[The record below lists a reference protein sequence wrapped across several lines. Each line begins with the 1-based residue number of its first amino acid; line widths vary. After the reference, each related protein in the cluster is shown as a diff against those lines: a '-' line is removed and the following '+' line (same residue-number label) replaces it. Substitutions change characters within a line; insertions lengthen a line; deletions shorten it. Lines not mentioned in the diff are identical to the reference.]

1 MADETTIC
9 NMALYRTGVSDTIA
23 SLDEGSKESRIC
35 KTFFGPIR
43 DVVLEDVDWNF
54 ARKRRVLALL
64 SEAAPTNWTYSYQLP
79 EDCVAVRALVIPGTR
94 IPSSKD
100 RIPYEVQGRSI
111 LTDWPDLELIYTY
124 RCTDMSLWTP
134 QAVSA
139 LAWALVP
146 ELAMGLV
153 IKTEAAQQGR
163 AGYNQVVSEAVAS
176 NLQQGSD
183 NEPDSDFV
191 TVR

>member
-1 MADETTIC
+1 MADVNSIC
-9 NMALYRTGVSDTIA
+9 NMALYRTGVSSLIA
-23 SLDEGSKESRIC
+23 DIDEGSKESRVC
-35 KTFFGPIR
+35 KAFFEPTR
-43 DVVLEDVDWNF
+43 DCVLEDVDWNF
-54 ARKRRVLALL
+54 ARKRQALALL
-64 SEAAPTNWTYSYQLP
+64 SAGAPTNWTYAYALP
-79 EDCVAVRALVIPGTR
+79 DDCIAVRSIVVPSARV
-94 IPSSKD
+94 PSSKD
-100 RIPYEVQGRSI
+100 RIPYEIQGRTL

-124 RCTDMSLWTP
+124 RCEDMSVWTP
-134 QAVSA
+134 QAASA

-153 IKTEAAQQGR
+153 IKTDAAQQGR
-163 AGYNQVVSEAVAS
+163 AAYNQVISEAIAS